1 MGPIAEGVSIVT
13 VGKLVHG
20 GWGLVRRNEQV
31 CLVRGVIPGEVI
43 SVRDGT
49 RRRGVQEVTVEGIV
63 KPSPNRVAPPC
74 PVYHMCGGCQLQHIQ
89 YDTQLRLKREILVET
104 LARLG
109 KVQVAVEP
117 VIPACDPYGY
127 RSLVRFVVFRGKAGF
142 ALGFHQAGSQAAV
155 EASGCL
161 LVPQAMRE
169 VLAVIQERLARLGKP
184 PCRIVSLEVRRSVA
198 FGSVLL
204 SWRTGPATPAQA
216 RSWLEAYADVPAVTG
231 QVLTAAHRG
240 RWVDRQDWIVDR
252 LDGLRFR
259 ITDGSFMQANWL
271 LAERLSR
278 TVAAWVA
285 PSAGLRV
292 LELYAGIGVLGLP
305 LARRGALVTAVEANR
320 WALADARYA
329 AKMNHVGRCRFR
341 HAKAEAFLAST
352 APGAYDVV
360 LMNPPR
366 VGLSEEAL
374 SGILTVNAPRLIY
387 LSCDPATL
395 ARDLGRLCT
404 GGYRVTRVQPFDLF
418 PQTAHLE
425 TLVELVR

>member
-1 MGPIAEGVSIVT
+1 
-13 VGKLVHG
+13 
-20 GWGLVRRNEQV
+20 
-31 CLVRGVIPGEVI
+31 
-43 SVRDGT
+43 
-49 RRRGVQEVTVEGIV
+49 
-63 KPSPNRVAPPC
+63 
-74 PVYHMCGGCQLQHIQ
+74 
-89 YDTQLRLKREILVET
+89 
-104 LARLG
+104 
-109 KVQVAVEP
+109 
-117 VIPACDPYGY
+117 
-127 RSLVRFVVFRGKAGF
+127 
-142 ALGFHQAGSQAAV
+142 
-155 EASGCL
+155 
-161 LVPQAMRE
+161 
-169 VLAVIQERLARLGKP
+169 
-184 PCRIVSLEVRRSVA
+184 
-198 FGSVLL
+198 
-204 SWRTGPATPAQA
+204 
-216 RSWLEAYADVPAVTG
+216 
-231 QVLTAAHRG
+231 
-240 RWVDRQDWIVDR
+240 VDRQDWIVDR